1 MFIITQMDNDIDLE
15 FCDVLIDED
24 TYAIKTFKTEEDA
37 REYLTTEAGLSYIE
51 LAMNNIK
58 IMRLQ

>member
-1 MFIITQMDNDIDLE
+1 MTDLE

-24 TYAIKTFKTEEDA
+24 TYAIKTFKTEDDA
-37 REYLTTEAGLSYIE
+37 REYLTSEAGLSYIE